1 MKFFSLLAL
10 LFLIT
15 LSSHSQSS
23 LESPKDS
30 VEVNKLNKLGYH
42 NRLIN
47 AEQTIAYAERALR
60 IAEKINYTNGIA
72 EAYRVKGIG
81 KYYLAQ
87 SESAIENYLEALRF
101 FKQSNNEEGVAKVY
115 NNIGNLYVDVDFDK
129 SLEYFTASLKIGEK
143 LHIEDLLASIYGNL
157 GNIHQ
162 RKKNYTMALANYQK
176 SVDIFTRLNNP
187 TGLTAGLQNIGVA
200 YFSLNQFDKAETY
213 LVEAIEKAK
222 DNDLN
227 NIIARSNQTL
237 APVYIAQGR
246 YQDAE
251 KAIQEGITYSKIVKD
266 PRLEY
271 DYLYISYQLEYKQKN
286 YQQAIGF
293 LKQVYTQD
301 SINNANNVSARVGLQ
316 EKQYQQ
322 EQKQRANELIIAK
335 QKYTKILFWASTIVA
350 LLAFGVIFL
359 LIRNVK
365 RSRRDNKLL
374 TLLNEEVLRQKEDLD
389 RVNHHLEEIIDERTK
404 DLKIKNKKL
413 SEYSSHLSHQ
423 IRGPVATLKGL
434 LILEKDQLIEQEEF
448 VEQLTKC
455 VHDIDDKIMHIN
467 RTLNDDSITS
477 LEKAKYIPTLSS

>member
-1 MKFFSLLAL
+1 MKFFSLITL

-15 LSSHSQSS
+15 LSAHSQSS

-30 VEVNKLNKLGYH
+30 NEVNKLNKLGYA
-42 NRLIN
+42 NRLID
-47 AEQTIAYAERALR
+47 AEQTISYAERALT
-60 IAEKINYTNGIA
+60 IAEKIKYTNGIA

-81 KYYLAQ
+81 KYYLDQ
-87 SESAIENYLEALRF
+87 NENAIENYLEALRF
-101 FKQSNNEEGVAKVY
+101 FKLGDNQEGIAKVY
-115 NNIGNLYVDVDFDK
+115 NNIGNLYVEVDFDK
-129 SLEYFTASLKIGEK
+129 SLEYFMASLKIGER
-143 LHIEDLLASIYGNL
+143 LHIEDLLAGIYGNL

-162 RKKNYTMALANYQK
+162 RKKNYNTALINYQK

-187 TGLTAGLQNIGVA
+187 SGVTAGLQNIGVA
-200 YFSLNQFDKAETY
+200 YFSLNQLDKAEKY
-213 LVEAIEKAK
+213 LLDALSKAK

-227 NIIARSNQTL
+227 NIIARTNQTL
-237 APVYIAQGR
+237 SLVYIGEGR

-271 DYLYISYQLEYKQKN
+271 DYLYISYTLQYKQKN
-286 YQQAIGF
+286 YEQALGF

-301 SINNANNVSARVGLQ
+301 SIIYANNVSTKFGLR
-316 EKQYQQ
+316 EKQYEQ
-322 EQKQRANELIIAK
+322 EQKQRANELIIAR
-335 QKYTKILFWASTIVA
+335 QKNTQILFWASTIVA
-350 LLAFGVIFL
+350 FLAFGVIFL
-359 LIRNVK
+359 LIKNVK

-389 RVNHHLEEIIDERTK
+389 RVNHHLEEIIDKRTQ

-434 LILEKDQLIEQEEF
+434 LILEKDQLIEVEEF

-455 VHDIDDKIMHIN
+455 VHDIDEKIMHIN
-467 RTLNDDSITS
+467 RTLNDDRITS
-477 LEKAKYIPTLSS
+477 LEKGKYIPTPLL